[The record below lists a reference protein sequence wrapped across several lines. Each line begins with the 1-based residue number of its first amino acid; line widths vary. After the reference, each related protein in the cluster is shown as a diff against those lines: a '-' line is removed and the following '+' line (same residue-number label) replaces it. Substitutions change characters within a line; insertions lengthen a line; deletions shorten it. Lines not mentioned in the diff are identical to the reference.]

1 MHMSTAFA
9 LPKLLSSNQKR
20 IPVNDAVND
29 AVNAVINITDAAYD
43 CMLEKLYD
51 QTRVLISKRMSNMPL
66 TESFISHQ
74 KHTKIYPFQCDTV
87 LLEQANQIAI
97 NQHQSLAS
105 FVRQSVAA
113 AVNNYRKQP
122 TT

>member
-1 MHMSTAFA
+1 MIVT
-9 LPKLLSSNQKR
+9 
-20 IPVNDAVND
+20 
-29 AVNAVINITDAAYD
+29 
-43 CMLEKLYD
+43 EKFS
-51 QTRVLISKRMSNMPL
+51 Q
-66 TESFISHQ
+66 HQ

-113 AVNNYRKQP
+113 AVSNYRKHSVL
-122 TT
+122 

>member
-1 MHMSTAFA
+1 MSTAFA
-9 LPKLLSSNQKR
+9 LPSLLSSNQKR
-20 IPVNDAVND
+20 IHVND

-43 CMLEKLYD
+43 CMWEKLYD
-51 QTRVLISKRMSNMPL
+51 QTIVLISKRMSNMPL
-66 TESFISHQ
+66 TESFKTHQ
-74 KHTKIYPFQCDTV
+74 KHTKIYPFLCDTV

-113 AVNNYRKQP
+113 AVNNYRKQSP
-122 TT
+122 L